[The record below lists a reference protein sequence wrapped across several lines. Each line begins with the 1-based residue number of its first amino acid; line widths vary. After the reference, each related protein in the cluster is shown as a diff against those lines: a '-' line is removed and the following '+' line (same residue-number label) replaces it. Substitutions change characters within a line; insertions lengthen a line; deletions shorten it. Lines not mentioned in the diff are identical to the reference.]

1 MVKFLCNQ
9 IDYEFPKGE
18 MMSAITTSTK
28 ISVPL
33 TEVEMNKTH
42 SCILYSIQYI
52 QGELKF
58 PMDSYRRDNLTNE
71 LADLMKLEISFR
83 QLWKN
88 SITADEQ

>member
-1 MVKFLCNQ
+1 
-9 IDYEFPKGE
+9 
-18 MMSAITTSTK
+18 MSENITSTK
-28 ISVPL
+28 VLVSL

-42 SCILYSIQYI
+42 SCILSSIQYI

-83 QLWKN
+83 QMWKN